1 LTTFQSSAH
10 INKPI
15 DQVYAFLADLN
26 NHGKLMATDDVSDWS
41 STMDEA
47 SFTIRNML
55 KLSLKVEERLV
66 DEMIRI
72 VPAEKPPFDME
83 LKWELS
89 ADGEHNTDVVFTIT
103 ADLNMM
109 MKMLASGPLQKLAD
123 DESANLFNLLQ

>member
-1 LTTFQSSAH
+1 
-10 INKPI
+10 
-15 DQVYAFLADLN
+15 
-26 NHGKLMATDDVSDWS
+26 MATDDVSDWS

-89 ADGEHNTDVVFTIT
+89 ADGDYNTDVVFTIT

-109 MKMLASGPLQKLAD
+109 MKMLAAGPLQKLAD
-123 DESANLFNLLQ
+123 DESANLLNLLQ